1 MTETPLRPK
10 RHRTAATL
18 LLVCFGIVPMLDTV
32 PSASAADLALQ
43 PVRKVVRGHHK
54 RTVARIVAVRDLDGT
69 PIIVRRAPAMMLD
82 SYGAAVLPPQYVNI
96 PVSRPQP
103 KYYLNGE
110 PVLPPYPRSWP
121 RQFTSRF

>member
-1 MTETPLRPK
+1 MTKTPLRPK
-10 RHRTAATL
+10 RNRTAATL
-18 LLVCFGIVPMLDTV
+18 LLVCFGIVPILDIA
-32 PSASAADLALQ
+32 PSASAADLAVQ
-43 PVRKVVRGHHK
+43 SVRKVVRGHHK
-54 RTVARIVAVRDLDGT
+54 RTIARIVRDLDGT
-69 PIIVRRAPAMMLD
+69 PIIVRRVPAVVLS
-82 SYGAAVLPPQYVNI
+82 SYGAPVLTPQYEAI

>member
-1 MTETPLRPK
+1 MTKTPLRPK
-10 RHRTAATL
+10 RNRTAATL
-18 LLVCFGIVPMLDTV
+18 LLVCFGIVPMLDIA
-32 PSASAADLALQ
+32 PASAADLAVQ
-43 PVRKVVRGHHK
+43 PVKKVVRGHHA
-54 RTVARIVAVRDLDGT
+54 RTVVVRDLDGT
-69 PIIVRRAPAMMLD
+69 PIILRRLPAVALT
-82 SYGAAVLPPQYVNI
+82 SYGTPVLTPQYEAI